1 MQKIGANAA
10 PIQLA
15 IGAED
20 EFKGVID
27 LVKMKAIYWNGDD
40 MGTTFPR
47 KIYLKTCR
55 FADEWRKMIES
66 AAEANEELMDKYL
79 RKEN

>member
-1 MQKIGANAA
+1 MKKRLGANAV

-40 MGTTFPR
+40 MGTTFTEEDIPED
-47 KIYLKTCR
+47 LVSLSE
-55 FADEWRKMIES
+55 EWREK
-66 AAEANEELMDKYL
+66 
-79 RKEN
+79 

>member
-1 MQKIGANAA
+1 MKKRLGANAV

-40 MGTTFPR
+40 MGTTFQK
-47 KIYLKTCR
+47 KISLKILYR
-55 FADEWRKMIES
+55 LLKSGEK
-66 AAEANEELMDKYL
+66 L
-79 RKEN
+79 

>member
-1 MQKIGANAA
+1 MKKRLGANAV

-40 MGTTFPR
+40 MGDNFFRRRYP
-47 KIYLKTCR
+47 
-55 FADEWRKMIES
+55 
-66 AAEANEELMDKYL
+66 
-79 RKEN
+79 